1 MPADPNNKPRRIS
14 LPVLPHSGKVDQ
26 LRSDP
31 PLPIEPAAPSPA
43 YTPHVN
49 IVRPATHLTPQQQ
62 ALQEKVIAA
71 LRTVYDPEIPV
82 NLYDLGLIYD
92 IDIDPDNTVRIR
104 MTLTAPGCPVADLI
118 PTQVQTAVESIPEV
132 KSATV
137 DLVWEP
143 TWTKEMMSEVAR
155 LDLGL

>member
-1 MPADPNNKPRRIS
+1 MPADPNIKPRRIS

-31 PLPIEPAAPSPA
+31 PLPIAPAAPSA
-43 YTPHVN
+43 TYTPHVN
-49 IVRPATHLTPQQQ
+49 KVRPATHLTPQQQ
-62 ALQEKVIAA
+62 ALQEKVVAA

-118 PTQVQTAVESIPEV
+118 PAQVQTAVESIPEV

-143 TWTKEMMSEVAR
+143 TWTKEMMSEAAR